1 MDSVYVARVCSA
13 AATNVKILVHYQ
25 GAYPVAPLT
34 AAVAGPWL
42 VNVTVYLSTA
52 GSSASGVVVVT
63 PEWDAMHPVTSS
75 EVALPANARDVPV
88 TVQLSVA
95 VGAVEL
101 WWPLGLGAQRLYAIN
116 TSFVPAAS
124 FAAAIAPTP
133 AAISTGL
140 RRVGFR
146 SLALVTADDSD
157 PATLNGLR
165 GSGSLT
171 MRLRVN
177 GANPFLRGANWI
189 PLEGLEAHNS
199 DAAQTAAVNSAAAA
213 HMNVLRIWGGGVW
226 PSDALLA
233 AADAAGVLLY
243 VDAMYASQADS
254 HHFAVACAEQE
265 DELRQNV
272 RRIASHPSVAL
283 LDACNECGGSEPF
296 SSFVAPVIASEDPS
310 RPIWPA
316 SPSAGWADGVDRLWG
331 KPIAGAA
338 LAVLTTP
345 APVGPVPGA
354 PTCTAQK
361 GAFAYGFPL
370 SPFLD
375 PLPVADAAAC
385 CALCAA
391 KVGCALANYAN
402 KGCQLVQP
410 PFAVLSRSA
419 ENWVLFPAESP
430 ASPVPV
436 PAPNHVEQHGPY
448 YGGGGWPT
456 VNGHGSPPSQLDTEL
471 PPALPGCAPS
481 GISAAGTFTSEFGVG
496 QPASFESMAPTLSP
510 TFWGMHG
517 GDHPADT
524 CSGGFA
530 HTWCVHL
537 LVDRVCAQGCKC
549 YTGQ

>member
-1 MDSVYVARVCSA
+1 MYVARVCSA
-13 AATNVKILVHYQ
+13 AVTNVKVLVQYEGQ
-25 GAYPVAPLT
+25 YPVAPLT
-34 AAVAGPWL
+34 AAAAGPWL
-42 VNVTVYLSTA
+42 VNVTAYLSTA
-52 GSSASGVVVVT
+52 GSPVTGHLVIT
-63 PEWDAMHPVTSS
+63 PEWSGAPVTSS

-88 TVQLSVA
+88 TVLLPVSR
-95 VGAVEL
+95 GGVEL
-101 WWPLGLGAQRLYAIN
+101 WWPLRMGSQRLYTLNA
-116 TSFVPAAS
+116 SFVPTAAPVVGGG
-124 FAAAIAPTP
+124 AAPTP
-133 AAISTGL
+133 AAVSAGL

-146 SLALVTADDSD
+146 SIALVTADDSD
-157 PATLNGLR
+157 PSTLHGLR

-171 MRLRVN
+171 MRVRVN

-199 DAAQTAAVNSAAAA
+199 DAAQAVAVTSAASAG
-213 HMNVLRIWGGGVW
+213 MNMLRVWGGGVW

-272 RRIASHPSVAL
+272 RRIASHASVAI
-283 LDACNECGGSEPF
+283 LDSCNECGGSAPF
-296 SSFVAPVIASEDPS
+296 STFVAPIIASEDPS

-316 SPSAGWADGVDRLWG
+316 SPSAGWSDGVDRLWG
-331 KPIAGAA
+331 TPIAGAT

-345 APVGPVPGA
+345 APVGPAPGA
-354 PTCTAQK
+354 PTCTAQT

-391 KVGCALANYAN
+391 KSGCALANYA
-402 KGCQLVQP
+402 KGGCQLVEP

-419 ENWVLFPAESP
+419 ENLVLFPAGSL
-430 ASPVPV
+430 AAPVPV
-436 PAPNHVEQHGPY
+436 PLANAREQHGPY
-448 YGGGGWPT
+448 VGGGGWPS
-456 VNGHGSPPSQLDTEL
+456 VNGHGFPPSPFPTEL
-471 PPALPGCAPS
+471 PPALPGCGPT
-481 GISAAGTFTSEFGVG
+481 GVSATGSFTSEFGVG

-510 TFWGMHG
+510 TYWGMHG

-530 HTWCVHL
+530 HTWCVC
-537 LVDRVCAQGCKC
+537 VTMRARWRGGGACDV
-549 YTGQ
+549 